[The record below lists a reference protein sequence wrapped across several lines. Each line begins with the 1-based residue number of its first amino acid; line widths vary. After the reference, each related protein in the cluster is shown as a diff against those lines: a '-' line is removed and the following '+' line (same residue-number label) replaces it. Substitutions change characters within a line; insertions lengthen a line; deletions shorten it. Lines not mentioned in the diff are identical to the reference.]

1 MARKTLILNGSPR
14 PDGNTATL
22 IAELKKH
29 LDGEVVELSAFR
41 SNIAPCMD
49 CRGCWETATCV
60 VRDEMDVIY
69 GDDFDNFVIASP
81 IYFGTLPGSVLSVMS
96 RMQPWH
102 VAKFFLDQ
110 PKALRQ
116 KKAGVILTAG
126 GKGNE
131 ERVYHH
137 LMAFFRMVNAGD
149 FREHMVSTLNTDTV
163 PAEADQDAL
172 SAIPALAAWLN
183 A

>member
-1 MARKTLILNGSPR
+1 
-14 PDGNTATL
+14 
-22 IAELKKH
+22 
-29 LDGEVVELSAFR
+29 
-41 SNIAPCMD
+41 
-49 CRGCWETATCV
+49 
-60 VRDEMDVIY
+60 
-69 GDDFDNFVIASP
+69 
-81 IYFGTLPGSVLSVMS
+81 MS

-110 PKALRQ
+110 PKELRQ

-137 LMAFFRMVNAGD
+137 LMAFFRMVNARD